1 MEEEYDD
8 LPELCE
14 SSAAN
19 SDADDQLQGISA
31 DESWTE
37 DDHAATSNHA
47 MVEFTADDGMED
59 AVDTATL
66 QARAAEDET
75 HGDGTH
81 SPGDSEGGVRGGDGG
96 GEPVGPSGASPRVGR
111 PLGRAVAS
119 SFF

>member
-1 MEEEYDD
+1 MEEGFDD

-19 SDADDQLQGISA
+19 SDDQLQGVSA
-31 DESWTE
+31 DESCPE
-37 DDHAATSNHA
+37 DDNGPISSHT

-59 AVDTATL
+59 ALDPATVPT
-66 QARAAEDET
+66 RAAEDET
-75 HGDGTH
+75 HGDRAHGT
-81 SPGDSEGGVRGGDGG
+81 GDIEGGVHG
-96 GEPVGPSGASPRVGR
+96 GEGEGDVIDSTRPGVGR

>member
-1 MEEEYDD
+1 MEEEFDD

-19 SDADDQLQGISA
+19 SDDQLPCVSA
-31 DESWTE
+31 DESCPE
-37 DDHAATSNHA
+37 DDNGPISSHT

-59 AVDTATL
+59 AIDPATI
-66 QARAAEDET
+66 QTRAAEDET
-75 HGDGTH
+75 HGNRAHGT
-81 SPGDSEGGVRGGDGG
+81 GDNEGGVRGGDGERDVIDPTRPEG
-96 GEPVGPSGASPRVGR
+96 VGR

>member
-1 MEEEYDD
+1 MINYQ
-8 LPELCE
+8 LPCV
-14 SSAAN
+14 
-19 SDADDQLQGISA
+19 SA
-31 DESWTE
+31 DESCPE
-37 DDHAATSNHA
+37 DDNGPISSHT

-81 SPGDSEGGVRGGDGG
+81 GSGDSEGGVRGGDGG
-96 GEPVGPSGASPRVGR
+96 GEPVGPSSASPGVGR